1 MKNLRTR
8 MTEIWSALTC
18 HRLPRRADLSA
29 GQSSLQR
36 LAKTTGRPPAFDG
49 DKSPAKS
56 GENSPHSRSP
66 GWRLR
71 LAAEFHR
78 LPISSLFRFG
88 LVAAIGLV
96 VGCRSAEKSSELS
109 TAPAVGIQS
118 NVWGHVPDG
127 AEVQLFTLTNRH
139 GMVAKIS
146 TLGAT
151 IVELQ
156 VPDRH
161 GALTNVVLGPANFE
175 SSRGFPASASTIGRF
190 ANRIAGARFMLE
202 GKEIKVTANSG
213 TNHIHGGRRGFASV
227 VWKLHRT
234 EFWPNRAAVVLS
246 YLSPHGEEGFPGNL
260 RATVTFTLTAG
271 NELLIDYAATTDATT
286 VVNLTNHG
294 YFNLAGYGD
303 VHDHLLWLAAHRY
316 TLTDGQLIPTGKIA
330 PVAGTP
336 LDFTQPTAISARIDQ
351 LKPALNGYDHN
362 FVLDR
367 EGRSLSLAA
376 RVTDPKSGRVM
387 EVLTTEPGMQIY
399 TGNHL
404 NGKVAGVGGVVYPRH
419 GGVCF
424 ETQHFPDSPNKSQF
438 PSTALR
444 PGETF
449 RSTTAFRFTNS
460 GK

>member
-1 MKNLRTR
+1 MFTV
-8 MTEIWSALTC
+8 
-18 HRLPRRADLSA
+18 
-29 GQSSLQR
+29 G
-36 LAKTTGRPPAFDG
+36 
-49 DKSPAKS
+49 
-56 GENSPHSRSP
+56 
-66 GWRLR
+66 
-71 LAAEFHR
+71 LAAVV
-78 LPISSLFRFG
+78 G
-88 LVAAIGLV
+88 LTV
-96 VGCRSAEKSSELS
+96 VGCRTAENSREIS
-109 TAPAVGIQS
+109 TAAAVGIQS
-118 NVWGHVPDG
+118 NVWGHLPDG
-127 AEVQLFTLTNRH
+127 AAVQLFTLTNRH

-156 VPDRH
+156 VPDC
-161 GALTNVVLGPANFE
+161 GGVLTNVVLGPATFE
-175 SSRGFPASASTIGRF
+175 ASRGFPASASTIGRF

-202 GKEIKVTANSG
+202 GREVKVTANSG

-227 VWKLHRT
+227 VWKVDAVRRAMDRT
-234 EFWPNRAAVVLS
+234 SVTLS
-246 YLSPHGEEGFPGNL
+246 YLSCDGEEGFPGNL
-260 RATVTFTLTAG
+260 LATVTFTLTAD
-271 NELLIDYAATTDATT
+271 NELLTDYAATTDAAT

-294 YFNLAGYGD
+294 YFNLAGFGD
-303 VHDHLLWLAAHRY
+303 VHDHLLWLGARRFTPA
-316 TLTDGQLIPTGKIA
+316 DGQLIPTGEIA

-336 LDFTQPTAISARIDQ
+336 LDFTQPTAIGARIDQ

-404 NGKVAGVGGVVYPRH
+404 NGRVAGVGGVVYPRH

-424 ETQHFPDSPNKSQF
+424 ETQHYPDSPNQPQF
-438 PSTALR
+438 PSTVLR

-449 RSTTAFRFTNS
+449 RSTTVFRFSNI
-460 GK
+460 GR